1 MVECPTCTCV
11 ICTDVLGV
19 VSYFFKLWRGDKKQ
33 ALSQISTSISGVL
46 AYRKTSYI
54 SLSLVLSWLVFNM
67 VIKFVFITKSGWC
80 WLSIVQPQ
88 IVIVGDPHD
97 IDLLYIITARGKCNL
112 SAPTRKKLEYSNWVT
127 WLIYI
132 FNLSY
137 NLSKVILT
145 FLEEA
150 FLEIGCRQTLATVFS
165 FFNDLANAWG
175 SPCWNVMFW

>member
-1 MVECPTCTCV
+1 MHIYYLITENKIKRVWSTKNGR
-11 ICTDVLGV
+11 LAGN
-19 VSYFFKLWRGDKKQ
+19 FGWLR
-33 ALSQISTSISGVL
+33 ALHTL
-46 AYRKTSYI
+46 A
-54 SLSLVLSWLVFNM
+54 LAFGNM

-88 IVIVGDPHD
+88 IVIVGDPYD

-137 NLSKVILT
+137 NLSKAILT